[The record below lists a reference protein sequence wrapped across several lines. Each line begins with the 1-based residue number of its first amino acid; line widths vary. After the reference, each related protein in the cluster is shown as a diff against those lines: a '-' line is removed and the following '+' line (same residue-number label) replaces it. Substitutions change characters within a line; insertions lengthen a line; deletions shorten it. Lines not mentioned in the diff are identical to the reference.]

1 MTAIDPKLAKGRVE
15 NAKAIGNC
23 LAYLAR
29 EARDANLHELA
40 KLIDVA
46 ILAAREVTGDTFH

>member
-1 MTAIDPKLAKGRVE
+1 MTAIDPKLAKSRTE
-15 NAKAIGNC
+15 NAAAIKNC

-46 ILAAREVTGDTFH
+46 VLAARDAVGDVLH